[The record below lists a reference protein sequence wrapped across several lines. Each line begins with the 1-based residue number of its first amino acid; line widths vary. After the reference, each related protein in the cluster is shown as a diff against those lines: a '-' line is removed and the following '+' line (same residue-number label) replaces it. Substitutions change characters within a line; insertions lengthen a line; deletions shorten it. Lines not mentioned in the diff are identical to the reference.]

1 MSAINTEKG
10 EPKLMQLNKRIS
22 SILLWSIVSAAFIG
36 PGTLA
41 TATAAGA
48 QYGTQL
54 IWALIFST
62 VACLV
67 LQEMAARIT
76 IVSGEGLGV
85 VMKQK
90 SSNKLGVYFIGFSV
104 VLGCAAYQVGNIL
117 GAISGVLLFTG
128 MDKILLI
135 GLTGLCCAVLLWQGS
150 IKLITTSLGIV
161 VAVMGLMF
169 LFLAFQ
175 LPLSVGDVVV
185 GGIVPNIPDGAS
197 WIVLGLVGT
206 TIVPY
211 NLFLG
216 AGVAKNELLGN
227 MRFGLSISVLFGG
240 LISIAI
246 LLVATQANAES
257 GFAEVANV
265 LGNYLGNWAFV
276 FMGIGLFSAGI
287 TSSVT
292 SPMAAAI
299 ITSSIIESSSRNK
312 VYRITW
318 ISVLAIGMLFGML
331 DFKPLSVIIAAQA
344 LNGLVL
350 PLMVIVLIIFTNNK
364 GIMGDAAN
372 GLMLNIL
379 CLFIL
384 NIVLLIGFNN
394 CLKSVEQV
402 FEFKVE
408 SSLTRYII
416 LQALAVLPLLYT
428 GIKVLKGTRT

>member
-1 MSAINTEKG
+1 
-10 EPKLMQLNKRIS
+10 MQLNKRIS

-54 IWALIFST
+54 IWALVFST
-62 VACLV
+62 IACLV

-76 IVSGEGLGV
+76 IISGEGLGSI
-85 VMKQK
+85 MKNK
-90 SSNKLGVYFIGFSV
+90 SKSQLGVYFIGFSV
-104 VLGCAAYQVGNIL
+104 VLGCAAYQAGNIL
-117 GAISGVLLFTG
+117 GAISGVLLFTNFSKLG
-128 MDKILLI
+128 LILA
-135 GLTGLCCAVLLWQGS
+135 TGLCCGALLWKGS
-150 IKLITTSLGIV
+150 IKLITTSLGIL
-161 VAVMGLMF
+161 VAIMGLMF
-169 LFLAFQ
+169 LFIAFQ
-175 LPLSVGDVVV
+175 LPLSWSDVVE
-185 GGIVPNIPDGAS
+185 GATIPNIPDGAS

-216 AGVAKNELLGN
+216 AGVAKNEVLSN

-240 LISIAI
+240 IISIAI
-246 LLVATQANAES
+246 LLVATNASSES
-257 GFAEVANV
+257 GFADVANV
-265 LGNYLGNWAFV
+265 LGSYLGNWAFV
-276 FMGIGLFSAGI
+276 FMGVGLFAAGI
-287 TSSVT
+287 TSSIT

-299 ITSSIIESSSRNK
+299 ITSSIIGHQDKNK
-312 VYRITW
+312 VYRMTW
-318 ISVLAIGMLFGML
+318 ISVLFIGMLFGML

-364 GIMGDAAN
+364 KIMGETSN
-372 GLMLNIL
+372 SWLLNIL

-394 CLKSVEQV
+394 CLKSIEQI
-402 FEFKVE
+402 FTFKVE
-408 SSLTRYII
+408 SSAIRFMI
-416 LQALAVLPLLYT
+416 LQVSSILPLLYT
-428 GIKVLKGTRT
+428 IIRVIKSKKV

>member
-1 MSAINTEKG
+1 MR
-10 EPKLMQLNKRIS
+10 LNKRIS
-22 SILLWSIVSAAFIG
+22 SVLLWSIISAAFIG

-54 IWALIFST
+54 IWALVFST
-62 VACLV
+62 IACLV

-76 IVSGEGLGV
+76 IVSGEGLGTI
-85 VMKQK
+85 MKKK
-90 SSNKLGVYFIGFSV
+90 SKSQLGVYFIGFSV
-104 VLGCAAYQVGNIL
+104 VLGCAAYQAGNIL
-117 GAISGVLLFTG
+117 GAISGVLLFKSLSKLG
-128 MDKILLI
+128 LILI
-135 GLTGLCCAVLLWQGS
+135 VGVCCAALLWKGS
-150 IKLITTSLGIV
+150 IKFITTSLGIV
-161 VAVMGLMF
+161 VAIMGLMF

-175 LPLSVGDVVV
+175 LPLSWGNIAI
-185 GGIVPNIPDGAS
+185 GATIPNIPEGAS

-216 AGVAKNELLGN
+216 AGVAKNEVLSN

-240 LISIAI
+240 IISIAI
-246 LLVATQANAES
+246 LLVATNANSDS
-257 GFAEVANV
+257 GFADVAKV
-265 LGNYLGNWAFV
+265 LGNYLGNWAYI

-287 TSSVT
+287 TSSIT

-299 ITSSIIESSSRNK
+299 ITSSIIDSSDK
-312 VYRITW
+312 AKIYRITW
-318 ISVLAIGMLFGML
+318 GAVLLIGMLFGML

-364 GIMGDAAN
+364 KIMGENTN
-372 GLMLNIL
+372 GLNLNVLSLI
-379 CLFIL
+379 IL

-394 CLKSVEQV
+394 CLKSLEQV

-408 SSLTRYII
+408 SSATRFII
-416 LQALAVLPLLYT
+416 LQLSAILPLFYT
-428 GIKVLKGTRT
+428 IVKVFGNKKD

>member
-1 MSAINTEKG
+1 
-10 EPKLMQLNKRIS
+10 MQLNKRIS

-54 IWALIFST
+54 IWALVFST
-62 VACLV
+62 IACLV

-76 IVSGEGLGV
+76 IVSGKGLGTI
-85 VMKQK
+85 MKQESK
-90 SSNKLGVYFIGFSV
+90 SKFGVYFIGFSV
-104 VLGCAAYQVGNIL
+104 VLGCAAYQAGNIL
-117 GAISGVLLFTG
+117 GAISGVLLFAG
-128 MDKILLI
+128 INKMLLI
-135 GLTGLCCAVLLWQGS
+135 GLTGLCCAILLWRGS
-150 IKLITTSLGIV
+150 IKVITTSLGVV

-175 LPLSVGDVVV
+175 VPLKITEIASGA
-185 GGIVPNIPDGAS
+185 ILPNIPDGAS

-216 AGVAKNELLGN
+216 AGVAKNEVLKN

-246 LLVATQANAES
+246 LLVATQANAQS

-265 LGNYLGNWAFV
+265 LGDYLGNWAFV

-287 TSSVT
+287 TSSIT

-299 ITSSIIESSSRNK
+299 ITSSIIENNNRES

-318 ISVLAIGMLFGML
+318 LAVLAIGMLFGML

-350 PLMVIVLIIFTNNK
+350 PLMVIVLIIFTNSK
-364 GIMGDAAN
+364 KIMGKASN
-372 GLMLNIL
+372 SLPLNVLSLI
-379 CLFIL
+379 IL

-394 CLKSVEQV
+394 CLKSLEQV
-402 FEFKVE
+402 FDFKVE
-408 SSLTRYII
+408 NSLTRYLM
-416 LQALAVLPLLYT
+416 LQITSVLPLIYT
-428 GIKVLKGTRT
+428 TFRVFRGEKD